1 MTDQRKNI
9 EYLINKEVEYLAK
22 SRNEGLID
30 LSNRKLDKLYGI
42 LTASYYANIIT
53 TKEYTYLFD
62 ACLAIR
68 FGKELIV

>member
-1 MTDQRKNI
+1 MTDQRKSI
-9 EYLINKEVEYLAK
+9 EDLINKEAEDLAK
-22 SRNEGLID
+22 YRNAGLINLAD
-30 LSNRKLDKLYGI
+30 RKLDKLYGI

-53 TKEYTYLFD
+53 TKEYSYLFD

>member
-22 SRNEGLID
+22 SMNAGVID
-30 LSNRKLDKLYGI
+30 LADRKLDKLYGM

-53 TKEYTYLFD
+53 TKEYNYLFD

>member
-22 SRNEGLID
+22 SMNAGVID
-30 LSNRKLDKLYGI
+30 LSDRKLDKLYGM
-42 LTASYYANIIT
+42 LTAAYYANIIT
-53 TKEYTYLFD
+53 TKEYNYLFD

>member
-22 SRNEGLID
+22 SMNAGVID
-30 LSNRKLDKLYGI
+30 LADRKLDKLHGI
-42 LTASYYANIIT
+42 LTASYYADIIT
-53 TKEYTYLFD
+53 TKEYNYIFD

-68 FGKELIV
+68 FGKEVIV

>member
-1 MTDQRKNI
+1 MTDQRKSI

-22 SRNEGLID
+22 SMNAGVID
-30 LSNRKLDKLYGI
+30 LADSKLDKLYGM

-53 TKEYTYLFD
+53 TKEYNYLFD

-68 FGKELIV
+68 FGKDLIV